1 MFIYHRDVDKYP
13 DMINAIIIDDEPK
26 NVRVLKN
33 MLNEFC
39 PEVLLMGEANN
50 TSEGKELIQRKK
62 PELVF
67 LDIEMPYGNGFD
79 LLNALMPIDFEV
91 IFVTAFDKYMLQA
104 LKYSALDYLLKPVNI
119 AELKAAVKH
128 AEARINKNSI
138 NQQLTVLLE
147 NFKKQES
154 GLKKI
159 AVPSAEGFDFILIE
173 DITRCEAQGPYTRI
187 FIKDSRRILVSKPL
201 KEYESILPDNIF
213 LRIHNSHL
221 VNLNYIKKYNRGRG
235 GYIEM
240 DDGTTLEVA
249 TRRKDEF
256 LSRFGY

>member
-1 MFIYHRDVDKYP
+1 
-13 DMINAIIIDDEPK
+13 MINAVIIDDEPK

-39 PEVLLMGEANN
+39 PEVSLLGEANDSN
-50 TSEGKELIQRKK
+50 EGKELIQRKK

-79 LLNALMPIDFEV
+79 LLNALIPIDFEV

-119 AELKAAVKH
+119 EELKAAVKH

-159 AVPSAEGFDFILIE
+159 AVPTADGFDFILIE

-187 FIKDSRRILVSKPL
+187 FIKDSKSILVSKPL
-201 KEYESILPDNIF
+201 KEYETLLPDNIF

-221 VNLNYIKKYNRGRG
+221 VSLNYIKKYNRGRG

-240 DDGTTLEVA
+240 DDGTMLEVA

>member
-1 MFIYHRDVDKYP
+1 
-13 DMINAIIIDDEPK
+13 
-26 NVRVLKN
+26 
-33 MLNEFC
+33 
-39 PEVLLMGEANN
+39 
-50 TSEGKELIQRKK
+50 
-62 PELVF
+62 
-67 LDIEMPYGNGFD
+67 MPYGNGFD

-128 AEARINKNSI
+128 AETRIKKNSI

-147 NFKKQES
+147 NFKKHEP

-159 AVPSAEGFDFILIE
+159 AIPTADGFDFILIE
-173 DITRCEAQGPYTRI
+173 DIVRCEAQGPYTRI
-187 FIKDSRRILVSKPL
+187 FTKDSKKILVSKTL
-201 KEYESILPDNIF
+201 KEYESLLPDNIF

-221 VNLNYIKKYNRGRG
+221 VNLNFIKKYNRGRG

-256 LSRFGY
+256 LSRFRY

>member
-1 MFIYHRDVDKYP
+1 
-13 DMINAIIIDDEPK
+13 MINAVIIDDEPK

-39 PEVLLMGEANN
+39 PEVSLLGEANN
-50 TSEGKELIQRKK
+50 SNEGKELIQQKK

-119 AELKAAVKH
+119 EDLKVAVQH
-128 AEARINKNSI
+128 AEVRIKKNSI

-147 NFKKQES
+147 NFKKQEP

-159 AVPSAEGFDFILIE
+159 AVPTAEGFDFMLVENII
-173 DITRCEAQGPYTRI
+173 RCEAQGAYTRI
-187 FIKDSRRILVSKPL
+187 FIKGSKSILVSKPL
-201 KEYESILPDNIF
+201 KEYETLLPDNIF

-240 DDGTTLEVA
+240 DDGTMLEVA

>member
-1 MFIYHRDVDKYP
+1 
-13 DMINAIIIDDEPK
+13 MINAVIIDDEPK

-33 MLNEFC
+33 MLTEFC
-39 PEVLLMGEANN
+39 PDVSLLGEANN
-50 TSEGKELIQRKK
+50 SNEGKELIQQKK

-119 AELKAAVKH
+119 EDLKVAVQH
-128 AEARINKNSI
+128 AEVRIKKNSI

-147 NFKKQES
+147 NLKKQES

-159 AVPSAEGFDFILIE
+159 AVPTAEGFDFILIE
-173 DITRCEAQGPYTRI
+173 DIIRCEAQGPYTRI
-187 FIKDSRRILVSKPL
+187 FIKGSKSTLVSKPL
-201 KEYESILPDNIF
+201 KEYEILLPDNIF

-221 VNLNYIKKYNRGRG
+221 VNLNFIKKYNRGRG

-240 DDGTTLEVA
+240 DDGTALEVA